1 MFFSVRLIIVVPL
14 DTVSDFHI
22 HRLLDNIFQGMV
34 GISTKNINELI
45 PKTSQNIARIA
56 KTDLHKLPGN
66 SSLNVRSVCSL
77 WLVSHVCPVI
87 LVDNHDDHADSEDHD
102 DHYDHH
108 YNDDQYHDDPDD
120 HDVHGDT
127 NEKYKIVFQVLM
139 VGLDDLLALRNID
152 RVKVK
157 QLFNPNFK
165 YLKSLKTNSH
175 YKHQVS
181 WVPVTA
187 ETNSA

>member
-1 MFFSVRLIIVVPL
+1 MLTV
-14 DTVSDFHI
+14 DT
-22 HRLLDNIFQGMV
+22 
-34 GISTKNINELI
+34 
-45 PKTSQNIARIA
+45 KTNQNIARIA
-56 KTDLHKLPGN
+56 KAALHNSQVTLKFKLKCQICLF
-66 SSLNVRSVCSL
+66 SLVFP
-77 WLVSHVCPVI
+77 VCPVI
-87 LVDNHDDHADSEDHD
+87 LVDNHDDHADSDDRD

-120 HDVHGDT
+120 HEVHGDT

-181 WVPVTA
+181 
-187 ETNSA
+187 